1 MSPWHRL
8 LRALRRVAQSIIFAL
23 RAFDLEDDLSD
34 SLQALAERERRP
46 EGEVAA
52 DLLSIALVQREMAE
66 AYLRRW
72 EGLTPREQQVTALI
86 CLNLT
91 NQQIAER
98 LIVSPETVKTHIR
111 NVLYKFNLHSKADL
125 RHMLSDWD
133 FSAWVEADLSQPF

>member
-8 LRALRRVAQSIIFAL
+8 LRALRRLAQSIVFAL
-23 RAFDLEDDLSD
+23 RTYDLEVDLSD
-34 SLQALAERERRP
+34 SLQALAERERRS

-66 AYLRRW
+66 ANLRRW
-72 EGLTPREQQVTALI
+72 EALTPREQQVTALI

-98 LIVSPETVKTHIR
+98 LYISSETVKTHIR

-125 RHMLSDWD
+125 RHLLSDWD
-133 FSAWVEADLSQPF
+133 FSAWVDADLSGP

>member
-8 LRALRRVAQSIIFAL
+8 LRALRRLAQSISFAL
-23 RAFDLEDDLSD
+23 RTYDLEVDLSD
-34 SLQALAERERRP
+34 SLQALAEREQRS

-52 DLLSIALVQREMAE
+52 DLLSMALVQREIAE
-66 AYLRRW
+66 ANLRRW
-72 EGLTPREQQVTALI
+72 EALSPREQQVSALI

-98 LIVSPETVKTHIR
+98 LFISQETVKTHIR

-133 FSAWVEADLSQPF
+133 FNDWVEADQSQN